1 MSWRRILGKRT
12 WLGLAAAVA
21 SLLLWL
27 MLGALLITR
36 GMLPPELAD
45 GWLYGGC
52 ALSVLLGG
60 CLAGKGRGERLLP
73 LMVAALLYAVLWIAA
88 LATAQPLDFTG
99 RGIWITAAV
108 LGGGLLGCLL
118 PGGGL
123 LGCLL
128 PGGGKRKKRS
138 KSKTYARTKRRK
150 RAVT

>member
-27 MLGALLITR
+27 M
-36 GMLPPELAD
+36 
-45 GWLYGGC
+45 
-52 ALSVLLGG
+52 LGG

-88 LATAQPLDFTG
+88 LATAQPLDFAG

-118 PGGGL
+118 PGS
-123 LGCLL
+123 
-128 PGGGKRKKRS
+128 GKRKKRS
-138 KSKTYARTKRRK
+138 KRKTYARTKRRK

>member
-88 LATAQPLDFTG
+88 LAAAQPLDLAG
-99 RGIWITAAV
+99 QGIWITAAV

-118 PGGGL
+118 S
-123 LGCLL
+123 
-128 PGGGKRKKRS
+128 GGGKRKKRS
-138 KSKTYARTKRRK
+138 KSKTYARKKRRK

>member
-1 MSWRRILGKRT
+1 MEKDLGKTHLAGPGRRC
-12 WLGLAAAVA
+12 GFAAAVA
-21 SLLLWL
+21 HA
-27 MLGALLITR
+27 GALLITQ
-36 GMLPPELAD
+36 GTLPPELAD

-88 LATAQPLDFTG
+88 LAAAQPLDLAG

-118 PGGGL
+118 S
-123 LGCLL
+123 
-128 PGGGKRKKRS
+128 GGGKRKKRS

>member
-73 LMVAALLYAVLWIAA
+73 LMVALLLYGLLWVAA
-88 LATAQPLDFTG
+88 LATSEAITFAANG
-99 RGIWITAAV
+99 WWITGCV
-108 LGGGLLGCLL
+108 WGGGLLACVLCRGR
-118 PGGGL
+118 
-123 LGCLL
+123 
-128 PGGGKRKKRS
+128 KRKKRA
-138 KSKTYARTKRRK
+138 KYPARAAEKRRK